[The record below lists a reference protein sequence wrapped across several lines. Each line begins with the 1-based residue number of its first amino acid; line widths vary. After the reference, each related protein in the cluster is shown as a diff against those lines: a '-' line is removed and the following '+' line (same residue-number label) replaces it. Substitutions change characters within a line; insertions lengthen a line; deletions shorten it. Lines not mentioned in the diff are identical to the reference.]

1 MKSGASESS
10 YFYLSQHYTIPE
22 DVEVSHLPE
31 ELKKSNKPY
40 KILWGQH
47 AYDQPIFANFKH
59 EDVTHIV
66 SPSYWA
72 KEQLIKFHNVPKNKI
87 TVIPTGVSD
96 SFTFSKNKSKTFIHT
111 SIPYKGLELLPA
123 IIRRIHKKHP
133 DAKFKIFSSMS
144 LYGPSNDPYI
154 ELYEELKTL
163 PNVEYSQAVD
173 QEELIQHYQDAAF
186 FIHPNIWEETF
197 CVSMAEAMKCGAYP
211 IITNIGALQEVA
223 GENFASVVPIDG
235 NRTSKGYEVT
245 EKFLNTFAEVC
256 CTALDYFEGDRS
268 YYNQISKSLSNHISQ
283 KCDWKKVAKQWEK
296 LIKTVCS
303 SKIFFRE
310 NTIDKSIY
318 DEVYIQNVYEIEN
331 LNEDDVVIDI
341 GSHCGYFSKLCL
353 DKGSKNVIA
362 FEADENNYQCYLK
375 NLSQCEGWKCSNLA
389 VWKETS
395 DETSFYTYPH
405 SENTGLNSF
414 YKNPYM
420 NSYEEKKVKTI
431 SLDDILSSYDKI
443 KLLKIDAEGSEYD
456 ILMNSKSIEKIETIV
471 GEYHNDMTD
480 KTLDNLKSY
489 LTTKNFIIYKI
500 VRYNETSGLFFA
512 RHNSTMNGEI
522 MTTENTSLSYQPISA
537 QQAVMDEDY
546 LQKAFANVLK
556 WEESDKELA
565 QGRTNFQLEKFALLD
580 THTLPAAF
588 ENTLKSRRQM
598 AEGYMYKLIEMK
610 EKVREFEYKWK
621 DQDRTQ
627 PIFWEESGPG
637 GGSKK
642 LCWFDLDELSLTH
655 YLKSCELEIRDRL
668 HQMEHLDKILAK
680 LVEQN
685 GGQPV
690 TRQQFLDNDALY
702 WERRFAD
709 QAMDEMVAAQ
719 TGISIGNLHSM
730 RRASAPAIV
739 DKRNEL
745 PEGYLP
751 LNKLLE
757 SPQGKMEFLND
768 LQRKVLT
775 GIQEVTGENLGMI
788 TGSPTE
794 QKKLEGN

>member
-10 YFYLSQHYTIPE
+10 YHYLSQHYQLPE

-47 AYDQPIFANFKH
+47 AYDQPVFVNFKH

-66 SPSYWA
+66 SPSHWA
-72 KEQLIKFHNVPKNKI
+72 KEQLIKFLNVPKDKI

-96 SFTFSKNKSKTFIHT
+96 SFTFGENKTKTFIHT
-111 SIPYKGLELLPA
+111 SIPYKALELMPE
-123 IIRRIHKKHP
+123 IIRRIQSRHP
-133 DAKFKIFSSMS
+133 DTKFKIFSSMS

-154 ELYEELKTL
+154 ELYEELKTI

-173 QEELIQHYQDAAF
+173 QEELVSHYQDAAF

-197 CVSMAEAMKCGAYP
+197 CVSMTEAMKCGCYP

-235 NRTSKGYEVT
+235 IRTSQGYQVT

-256 CTALDYFEGDRS
+256 CTALDYFDEDRT
-268 YYNQISKSLSNHISQ
+268 YYNQISKLLSNHISQ
-283 KCDWKKVAKQWEK
+283 KCDWVKVAKQWKK
-296 LIKTVCS
+296 LITE
-303 SKIFFRE
+303 I
-310 NTIDKSIY
+310 TI
-318 DEVYIQNVYEIEN
+318 
-331 LNEDDVVIDI
+331 
-341 GSHCGYFSKLCL
+341 
-353 DKGSKNVIA
+353 
-362 FEADENNYQCYLK
+362 
-375 NLSQCEGWKCSNLA
+375 
-389 VWKETS
+389 
-395 DETSFYTYPH
+395 
-405 SENTGLNSF
+405 
-414 YKNPYM
+414 
-420 NSYEEKKVKTI
+420 
-431 SLDDILSSYDKI
+431 
-443 KLLKIDAEGSEYD
+443 
-456 ILMNSKSIEKIETIV
+456 
-471 GEYHNDMTD
+471 GE
-480 KTLDNLKSY
+480 L
-489 LTTKNFIIYKI
+489 
-500 VRYNETSGLFFA
+500 
-512 RHNSTMNGEI
+512 
-522 MTTENTSLSYQPISA
+522 MTTENTALSYQPITA
-537 QQAVMDEDY
+537 EQAVTDDTY
-546 LQKAFANVLK
+546 LRQAFDNVLK
-556 WEESDKELA
+556 WEESDRQMA

-621 DQDRTQ
+621 DQDKSK

-642 LCWFDLDELSLTH
+642 LCWFDLDELTLTH

-668 HQMEHLDKILAK
+668 HQMEHLDKMLDK

-685 GGQPV
+685 GGKPV
-690 TRQQFLDNDALY
+690 DREQFLENDALY

-709 QAMDEMVAAQ
+709 QAMDEMVSAQ

-751 LNKLLE
+751 LNMMLE
-757 SPQGKMEFLND
+757 TPQGKMEFLSD

-788 TGSPTE
+788 AGSTEE

>member
-10 YFYLSQHYTIPE
+10 YHYLSQYYQFPE

-47 AYDQPIFANFKH
+47 AYDQPVFANFRQ

-66 SPSYWA
+66 SPSHWA
-72 KEQLIKFHNVPKNKI
+72 KEQLIKFHNVPKDKI

-96 SFTFSKNKSKTFIHT
+96 SFTFSENKTKTFIHT
-111 SIPYKGLELLPA
+111 SIPYKGLELMPA
-123 IIRRIHKKHP
+123 IIRRIHLRHP

-173 QEELIQHYQDAAF
+173 QEELVSHYQDAAF

-211 IITNIGALQEVA
+211 IITDIGALQEVA

-235 NRTSKGYEVT
+235 IRTPQKYEVT
-245 EKFLNTFAEVC
+245 EKFLNTFSEVC
-256 CTALDYFEGDRS
+256 CTALDYFEGDRT

-283 KCDWKKVAKQWEK
+283 KCDWKKVAKQWKK
-296 LIKTVCS
+296 LITQ
-303 SKIFFRE
+303 ITR
-310 NTIDKSIY
+310 
-318 DEVYIQNVYEIEN
+318 
-331 LNEDDVVIDI
+331 
-341 GSHCGYFSKLCL
+341 
-353 DKGSKNVIA
+353 
-362 FEADENNYQCYLK
+362 
-375 NLSQCEGWKCSNLA
+375 
-389 VWKETS
+389 
-395 DETSFYTYPH
+395 
-405 SENTGLNSF
+405 
-414 YKNPYM
+414 
-420 NSYEEKKVKTI
+420 
-431 SLDDILSSYDKI
+431 
-443 KLLKIDAEGSEYD
+443 
-456 ILMNSKSIEKIETIV
+456 
-471 GEYHNDMTD
+471 GEP
-480 KTLDNLKSY
+480 
-489 LTTKNFIIYKI
+489 
-500 VRYNETSGLFFA
+500 
-512 RHNSTMNGEI
+512 
-522 MTTENTSLSYQPISA
+522 MTTENTALSYQPITA
-537 QQAVMDEDY
+537 EQAVTDENY
-546 LQKAFANVLK
+546 LHQAFENVLK
-556 WEESDKELA
+556 WEDSDREMA

-642 LCWFDLDELSLTH
+642 LCWFDLDELTLTH

-668 HQMEHLDKILAK
+668 HQMQHLDKILDK

-685 GGQPV
+685 GGKPV
-690 TRQQFLDNDALY
+690 SREQFLENDALY

-709 QAMDEMVAAQ
+709 QAMDEMIAAQ

-751 LNKLLE
+751 MNKILE
-757 SPQGKMEFLND
+757 SPQGKMDFLND

-788 TGSPTE
+788 AGSTEE

>member
-10 YFYLSQHYTIPE
+10 YFYLSQYYSIPE

-47 AYDQPIFANFKH
+47 AYDQPVFANFKH

-66 SPSYWA
+66 SPSHWA
-72 KEQLIKFHNVPKNKI
+72 KEQLIKFLNVPKDKI

-96 SFTFSKNKSKTFIHT
+96 SFTFGENKTKTFIHT
-111 SIPYKGLELLPA
+111 SIPYKGLELMPA
-123 IIRRIHKKHP
+123 IIRGIHSRHP

-173 QEELIQHYQDAAF
+173 QEELVSHYQDSAF

-197 CVSMAEAMKCGAYP
+197 CVSMTEAMKCGCYP

-235 NRTSKGYEVT
+235 IRTSQGYQVT
-245 EKFLNTFAEVC
+245 EKFLNTFVEVC
-256 CTALDYFEGDRS
+256 CTALDYFDGDRT

-283 KCDWKKVAKQWEK
+283 KCDWKKVAKQWKK
-296 LIKTVCS
+296 LITQ
-303 SKIFFRE
+303 I
-310 NTIDKSIY
+310 
-318 DEVYIQNVYEIEN
+318 
-331 LNEDDVVIDI
+331 
-341 GSHCGYFSKLCL
+341 
-353 DKGSKNVIA
+353 
-362 FEADENNYQCYLK
+362 
-375 NLSQCEGWKCSNLA
+375 
-389 VWKETS
+389 
-395 DETSFYTYPH
+395 
-405 SENTGLNSF
+405 
-414 YKNPYM
+414 
-420 NSYEEKKVKTI
+420 
-431 SLDDILSSYDKI
+431 
-443 KLLKIDAEGSEYD
+443 
-456 ILMNSKSIEKIETIV
+456 
-471 GEYHNDMTD
+471 
-480 KTLDNLKSY
+480 
-489 LTTKNFIIYKI
+489 
-500 VRYNETSGLFFA
+500 TSG
-512 RHNSTMNGEI
+512 EP
-522 MTTENTSLSYQPISA
+522 MTTENTALSYQPITA
-537 QQAVMDEDY
+537 ERAVTDDNYLHQAFE
-546 LQKAFANVLK
+546 NVLK
-556 WEESDKELA
+556 WEESDKQMA

-588 ENTLKSRRQM
+588 ENTLKARRQM

-668 HQMEHLDKILAK
+668 FQMEHLDKMLDK

-685 GGQPV
+685 GGKPV
-690 TRQQFLDNDALY
+690 DREQFLENDALY

-709 QAMDEMVAAQ
+709 QAMDEMVSAQ

-751 LNKLLE
+751 LNKMLE

-788 TGSPTE
+788 TGSTEE

>member
-47 AYDQPIFANFKH
+47 AYDQPVFVNFKH

-66 SPSYWA
+66 SPSHWA

-96 SFTFSKNKSKTFIHT
+96 SFTFSENKTKTFIHT

-123 IIRRIHKKHP
+123 IIRRIHTRHP

-154 ELYEELKTL
+154 ELYEDLKTL
-163 PNVEYSQAVD
+163 PNVEYSAAVD
-173 QEELIQHYQDAAF
+173 QEELIAHYQDAAF

-197 CVSMAEAMKCGAYP
+197 CVSMAEAMKSGCYP

-235 NRTSKGYEVT
+235 IRTPKGYEVT

-283 KCDWKKVAKQWEK
+283 KCDWKKVAKQWKK
-296 LIKTVCS
+296 LITQ
-303 SKIFFRE
+303 I
-310 NTIDKSIY
+310 
-318 DEVYIQNVYEIEN
+318 
-331 LNEDDVVIDI
+331 
-341 GSHCGYFSKLCL
+341 
-353 DKGSKNVIA
+353 
-362 FEADENNYQCYLK
+362 
-375 NLSQCEGWKCSNLA
+375 
-389 VWKETS
+389 
-395 DETSFYTYPH
+395 
-405 SENTGLNSF
+405 
-414 YKNPYM
+414 
-420 NSYEEKKVKTI
+420 
-431 SLDDILSSYDKI
+431 
-443 KLLKIDAEGSEYD
+443 
-456 ILMNSKSIEKIETIV
+456 
-471 GEYHNDMTD
+471 
-480 KTLDNLKSY
+480 
-489 LTTKNFIIYKI
+489 
-500 VRYNETSGLFFA
+500 TSGE
-512 RHNSTMNGEI
+512 T
-522 MTTENTSLSYQPISA
+522 MTTENTALSYQPISA
-537 QQAVMDEDY
+537 QQAVMDDDY
-546 LQKAFANVLK
+546 LHKAFENVLK

-565 QGRTNFQLEKFALLD
+565 QGRTNFQLEKFALLE
-580 THTLPAAF
+580 THTLPVAF
-588 ENTLKSRRQM
+588 ENTLKARRQM

-627 PIFWEESGPG
+627 PIFWEQSGPG

-685 GGQPV
+685 GGKPV
-690 TRQQFLDNDALY
+690 SREQFLEGDALY

-730 RRASAPAIV
+730 RRASAPSIV
-739 DKRNEL
+739 DKRNDL

-751 LNKLLE
+751 LNKMLE

-788 TGSPTE
+788 TGSTEE

>member
-10 YFYLSQHYTIPE
+10 YHYLSQHYIIPE

-31 ELKKSNKPY
+31 VLKKSNKPY

-47 AYDQPIFANFKH
+47 AYDQPVFANFRH
-59 EDVTHIV
+59 EDITHIV
-66 SPSYWA
+66 SPSHWA
-72 KEQLIKFHNVPKNKI
+72 KEQLIKFLNVPKDKI

-96 SFTFSKNKSKTFIHT
+96 SFTFSENKTKTFIHT
-111 SIPYKGLELLPA
+111 SIPYKGLELMPA
-123 IIRRIHKKHP
+123 IIRRIHSRHP
-133 DAKFKIFSSMS
+133 DVKFKIFSSMS

-163 PNVEYSQAVD
+163 PNVEFSQAVD
-173 QEELIQHYQDAAF
+173 QEELVSHYQDSAF

-197 CVSMAEAMKCGAYP
+197 CVSMTEAMKCGCYP

-235 NRTSKGYEVT
+235 IRTSQKYEVT
-245 EKFLNTFAEVC
+245 EQFLNTFAEVC
-256 CTALDYFEGDRS
+256 CTALDYFEGDRT

-283 KCDWKKVAKQWEK
+283 KCDWKKVAKQWKK
-296 LIKTVCS
+296 LITQ
-303 SKIFFRE
+303 I
-310 NTIDKSIY
+310 
-318 DEVYIQNVYEIEN
+318 
-331 LNEDDVVIDI
+331 
-341 GSHCGYFSKLCL
+341 
-353 DKGSKNVIA
+353 
-362 FEADENNYQCYLK
+362 
-375 NLSQCEGWKCSNLA
+375 
-389 VWKETS
+389 
-395 DETSFYTYPH
+395 
-405 SENTGLNSF
+405 
-414 YKNPYM
+414 
-420 NSYEEKKVKTI
+420 
-431 SLDDILSSYDKI
+431 
-443 KLLKIDAEGSEYD
+443 
-456 ILMNSKSIEKIETIV
+456 
-471 GEYHNDMTD
+471 
-480 KTLDNLKSY
+480 
-489 LTTKNFIIYKI
+489 
-500 VRYNETSGLFFA
+500 TSG
-512 RHNSTMNGEI
+512 EP
-522 MTTENTSLSYQPISA
+522 MTTENTALTYQPVSA
-537 QQAVMDEDY
+537 EQAVMDDDY
-546 LQKAFANVLK
+546 LRKAFENVLK
-556 WEESDKELA
+556 WEDSDKELA

-580 THTLPAAF
+580 THTLPVAF
-588 ENTLKSRRQM
+588 ENTLKARRQM

-642 LCWFDLDELSLTH
+642 LCWFDLDELALTH

-668 HQMEHLDKILAK
+668 FQMEHLDKILAK
-680 LVEQN
+680 LVEEN
-685 GGQPV
+685 GGKPV
-690 TRQQFLDNDALY
+690 DREQFLENDALY

-751 LNKLLE
+751 LNKMLE
-757 SPQGKMEFLND
+757 SPQGKMEFLSD

-788 TGSPTE
+788 TGSTEE

>member
-10 YFYLSQHYTIPE
+10 YHYLSQYYTLPE

-47 AYDQPIFANFKH
+47 AYDQPVFANFRH
-59 EDVTHIV
+59 EDITHIV
-66 SPSYWA
+66 SPSHWA
-72 KEQLIKFHNVPKNKI
+72 KEQLIKFLNVPKDKI

-96 SFTFSKNKSKTFIHT
+96 SFTFSENKTKTFIHT
-111 SIPYKGLELLPA
+111 SIPYKGLELMPA
-123 IIRRIHKKHP
+123 IIRRIHSRHP
-133 DAKFKIFSSMS
+133 DVKFKIFSSMS

-173 QEELIQHYQDAAF
+173 QEELVSHYQDSAF

-197 CVSMAEAMKCGAYP
+197 CVSMTEAMKCGCYP

-235 NRTSKGYEVT
+235 IRTSQGYQVT
-245 EKFLNTFAEVC
+245 EKFLNTFVEVC
-256 CTALDYFEGDRS
+256 CTALDYFDGDRT

-283 KCDWKKVAKQWEK
+283 KCDWKKVAKQWKK
-296 LIKTVCS
+296 LITQ
-303 SKIFFRE
+303 I
-310 NTIDKSIY
+310 
-318 DEVYIQNVYEIEN
+318 
-331 LNEDDVVIDI
+331 
-341 GSHCGYFSKLCL
+341 
-353 DKGSKNVIA
+353 
-362 FEADENNYQCYLK
+362 
-375 NLSQCEGWKCSNLA
+375 
-389 VWKETS
+389 
-395 DETSFYTYPH
+395 
-405 SENTGLNSF
+405 
-414 YKNPYM
+414 
-420 NSYEEKKVKTI
+420 
-431 SLDDILSSYDKI
+431 
-443 KLLKIDAEGSEYD
+443 
-456 ILMNSKSIEKIETIV
+456 
-471 GEYHNDMTD
+471 
-480 KTLDNLKSY
+480 
-489 LTTKNFIIYKI
+489 
-500 VRYNETSGLFFA
+500 TSG
-512 RHNSTMNGEI
+512 EP
-522 MTTENTSLSYQPISA
+522 MTTENTALTYQPITA
-537 QQAVMDEDY
+537 QQAVTDDNY
-546 LQKAFANVLK
+546 LHQAFENVLK
-556 WEESDKELA
+556 WEESDKQMA

-588 ENTLKSRRQM
+588 ENTLKARRQM

-642 LCWFDLDELSLTH
+642 LCWFDLDELTLTH

-668 HQMEHLDKILAK
+668 HQMEHLDKMLDK
-680 LVEQN
+680 LIEQN
-685 GGQPV
+685 GGKPV
-690 TRQQFLDNDALY
+690 DREQFLENDALY

-751 LNKLLE
+751 LNKVLE

-775 GIQEVTGENLGMI
+775 GIQEVTGENLGII
-788 TGSPTE
+788 TGSPEE
-794 QKKLEGN
+794 QKKLG

>member
-10 YFYLSQHYTIPE
+10 YHYLSQHYTLPE

-31 ELKKSNKPY
+31 VLRKSNKPY

-47 AYDQPIFANFKH
+47 AYDQPVYINFNH
-59 EDVTHIV
+59 EDITHIV
-66 SPSYWA
+66 SPSHWA
-72 KEQLIKFHNVPKNKI
+72 KKKLIEFHNVPKDKI

-96 SFTFSKNKSKTFIHT
+96 SFTFSENKTKTFIHT
-111 SIPYKGLELLPA
+111 SIPYKGLELMPS
-123 IIRRIHKKHP
+123 IIRLIHKKHP

-163 PNVEYSQAVD
+163 PNVEYSCAVD
-173 QEELIQHYQDAAF
+173 QEELVKNYQESAF

-197 CVSMAEAMKCGAYP
+197 CVSMAEAMKCGCYP
-211 IITNIGALQEVA
+211 IITDIGALQEVA

-235 NRTSKGYEVT
+235 IRTPQKYEVT
-245 EKFLNTFAEVC
+245 DNFINTFAEVC
-256 CTALDYFEGDRS
+256 CTALDYFEGDRT
-268 YYNQISKSLSNHISQ
+268 YYNNISKSLSNHISQ
-283 KCDWKKVAKQWEK
+283 KCDWEKVSIQWKK
-296 LIKTVCS
+296 LITQ
-303 SKIFFRE
+303 I
-310 NTIDKSIY
+310 
-318 DEVYIQNVYEIEN
+318 
-331 LNEDDVVIDI
+331 
-341 GSHCGYFSKLCL
+341 
-353 DKGSKNVIA
+353 
-362 FEADENNYQCYLK
+362 
-375 NLSQCEGWKCSNLA
+375 
-389 VWKETS
+389 
-395 DETSFYTYPH
+395 
-405 SENTGLNSF
+405 
-414 YKNPYM
+414 
-420 NSYEEKKVKTI
+420 
-431 SLDDILSSYDKI
+431 
-443 KLLKIDAEGSEYD
+443 
-456 ILMNSKSIEKIETIV
+456 
-471 GEYHNDMTD
+471 
-480 KTLDNLKSY
+480 
-489 LTTKNFIIYKI
+489 
-500 VRYNETSGLFFA
+500 TSGK
-512 RHNSTMNGEI
+512 T
-522 MTTENTSLSYQPISA
+522 MTTESNALSYQPVSA
-537 QQAVMDEDY
+537 QQAVTDDQY
-546 LQKAFANVLK
+546 LTQAFENVLK

-580 THTLPAAF
+580 THTLPVAF

-610 EKVREFEYKWK
+610 EKVREFDYKWK
-621 DQDRTQ
+621 DKDRTQ

-668 HQMEHLDKILAK
+668 HQMQHLDKILDK

-685 GGQPV
+685 GGKPV
-690 TRQQFLDNDALY
+690 SREQFLEGDALY

-709 QAMDEMVAAQ
+709 QAMDEMIAAQ

-730 RRASAPAIV
+730 RRASAPSIV
-739 DKRNEL
+739 DERNRL

-775 GIQEVTGENLGMI
+775 GIEEVTGENLGI
-788 TGSPTE
+788 LNGDTNQ

>member
-10 YFYLSQHYTIPE
+10 YYYLSQHYTIPE

-47 AYDQPIFANFKH
+47 AYDQPVVANFKH

-66 SPSYWA
+66 SPSHWS
-72 KEQLIKFHNVPKNKI
+72 KEQLIKYHNVPKNKI

-96 SFTFSKNKSKTFIHT
+96 IFTYSANKTKTFIHT
-111 SIPYKGLELLPA
+111 SIPYKGLKLMPT
-123 IIRRIHKKHP
+123 IIRRIHTKHP

-154 ELYEELKTL
+154 ELYEDLKTI
-163 PNVEYSQAVD
+163 PGVEYSQAVD
-173 QEELIQHYQDAAF
+173 QEELVSHYQDSAF

-197 CVSMAEAMKCGAYP
+197 CVSMAEAMKCGCYP
-211 IITNIGALQEVA
+211 IITDIGALQEVA
-223 GENFASVVPIDG
+223 GENFASVVSIDG
-235 NRTSKGYEVT
+235 NRTPKGYEVT
-245 EKFLNTFAEVC
+245 ENFINTFAEVC
-256 CTALDYFEGDRS
+256 CTALDYFDGDRT

-283 KCDWKKVAKQWEK
+283 KCDWEKVAKQWEK
-296 LIKTVCS
+296 LIDTVCNS
-303 SKIFFRE
+303 NVFFRD
-310 NTIDKSIY
+310 NSIDKSIY
-318 DEVYIQNVYEIEN
+318 DEVYIQNVYEIKN
-331 LNEDDVVIDI
+331 LNEDDVIIDI

-353 DKGSKNVIA
+353 DKGSKNIIA
-362 FEADENNYQCYLK
+362 FEADESNYQCYLK
-375 NLSQCEGWKCSNLA
+375 NLSKYQGWKCYNTA
-389 VWKETS
+389 VWRETS
-395 DETSFYTYPH
+395 NDVSFYTYPN

-420 NSYEEKKVKTI
+420 NSYKEIKVKTI

-443 KLLKIDAEGSEYD
+443 KILKIDAEGSEYD
-456 ILMNSKSIEKIETIV
+456 ILMNSKSIEKIESIV

-480 KTLDNLKSY
+480 KTISDLEKY
-489 LTTKNFIIYKI
+489 LTTQNFLIYKT
-500 VRYNETSGLFFA
+500 VKFNETSGLFFA
-512 RHNSTMNGEI
+512 KHKSKMDEKTMI
-522 MTTENTSLSYQPISA
+522 TENTALTYRPISA
-537 QQAVMDEDY
+537 QQAVTDEDY
-546 LQKAFANVLK
+546 LRKSFENVLK
-556 WEESDKELA
+556 WEESDRELA

-642 LCWFDLDELSLTH
+642 LCWFDLDELTLTH

-668 HQMEHLDKILAK
+668 YQMEHLDKILDK

-685 GGQPV
+685 GGKPV
-690 TRQQFLDNDALY
+690 DRQQFLDNDALY

-745 PEGYLP
+745 PEGYLA
-751 LNKLLE
+751 LNKMLE

-775 GIQEVTGENLGMI
+775 GIQEVSGENLGI
-788 TGSPTE
+788 LTGSSGE
-794 QKKLEGN
+794 QNKLKGN

>member
-10 YFYLSQHYTIPE
+10 YHYLSQHYTIPE

-31 ELKKSNKPY
+31 VLRKSNKPY

-47 AYDQPIFANFKH
+47 AYDQPVFANFHH
-59 EDVTHIV
+59 EEVTHIV
-66 SPSYWA
+66 SPSHWA
-72 KEQLIKFHNVPKNKI
+72 KEQLIKFLNVPKNKI

-96 SFTFSKNKSKTFIHT
+96 AFTFSENKTKTFIHT

-123 IIRRIHKKHP
+123 IIRRIHTRHP

-154 ELYEELKTL
+154 ELYEDLKTI
-163 PNVEYSQAVD
+163 PNVEYSAAVD
-173 QEELIQHYQDAAF
+173 QEELVKHYQDAAF

-197 CVSMAEAMKCGAYP
+197 CVSLTEAMKSGCYP

-223 GENFASVVPIDG
+223 GENFASVVPIEG
-235 NRTSKGYEVT
+235 NRTPKGYEVT
-245 EKFLNTFAEVC
+245 ENFLNTFAEIC
-256 CTALDYFEGDRS
+256 CTALDYFDGDRT

-283 KCDWKKVAKQWEK
+283 KCDWKKVAQQWKK
-296 LIKTVCS
+296 LIT
-303 SKIFFRE
+303 KI
-310 NTIDKSIY
+310 
-318 DEVYIQNVYEIEN
+318 
-331 LNEDDVVIDI
+331 
-341 GSHCGYFSKLCL
+341 
-353 DKGSKNVIA
+353 
-362 FEADENNYQCYLK
+362 
-375 NLSQCEGWKCSNLA
+375 
-389 VWKETS
+389 
-395 DETSFYTYPH
+395 
-405 SENTGLNSF
+405 
-414 YKNPYM
+414 
-420 NSYEEKKVKTI
+420 
-431 SLDDILSSYDKI
+431 
-443 KLLKIDAEGSEYD
+443 
-456 ILMNSKSIEKIETIV
+456 
-471 GEYHNDMTD
+471 
-480 KTLDNLKSY
+480 
-489 LTTKNFIIYKI
+489 
-500 VRYNETSGLFFA
+500 TSGE
-512 RHNSTMNGEI
+512 T
-522 MTTENTSLSYQPISA
+522 MTTENTALTYQPVSA
-537 QQAVMDEDY
+537 EQAVMDDEY
-546 LQKAFANVLK
+546 LRKAFDNVLK

-565 QGRTNFQLEKFALLD
+565 QGRTNFQLEKFALLE
-580 THTLPAAF
+580 THTLPVAF
-588 ENTLKSRRQM
+588 ENTLKARRQM

-621 DQDRTQ
+621 DQDRSQ

-642 LCWFDLDELSLTH
+642 LCWFDLDELALTH

-668 HQMEHLDKILAK
+668 HQMEHLDKILDK
-680 LVEQN
+680 LMEQN
-685 GGQPV
+685 GGKPV
-690 TRQQFLDNDALY
+690 TREQFLEADGLY

-730 RRASAPAIV
+730 RRASAPSIV

-751 LNKLLE
+751 LNKMLE

-775 GIQEVTGENLGMI
+775 GIQEVTGENLGML
-788 TGSPTE
+788 TGSTEE

>member
-10 YFYLSQHYTIPE
+10 YHYLSQHYTLPE

-31 ELKKSNKPY
+31 VLRKSNKPY

-47 AYDQPIFANFKH
+47 SYDQPVYINFNH
-59 EDVTHIV
+59 EDITHIV
-66 SPSYWA
+66 SPSHWA
-72 KEQLIKFHNVPKNKI
+72 KKKLIEFHNVPKDKI

-96 SFTFSKNKSKTFIHT
+96 SFTFSENKTKTFIHT
-111 SIPYKGLELLPA
+111 SIPYKGLELMPS
-123 IIRRIHKKHP
+123 IIRLIHKKHP

-163 PNVEYSQAVD
+163 PNVEYSCAVD
-173 QEELIQHYQDAAF
+173 QEELVKNYQESAF

-197 CVSMAEAMKCGAYP
+197 CVSMAEAMKCGCYP
-211 IITNIGALQEVA
+211 IITDIGALQEVA

-235 NRTSKGYEVT
+235 IRTPQKYEVT
-245 EKFLNTFAEVC
+245 DNFINTFAEVC
-256 CTALDYFEGDRS
+256 CTALDYFEGDRT
-268 YYNQISKSLSNHISQ
+268 YYNNISKSLSNHISQ
-283 KCDWKKVAKQWEK
+283 KCDWEKVSKQWKK
-296 LIKTVCS
+296 LITQ
-303 SKIFFRE
+303 I
-310 NTIDKSIY
+310 
-318 DEVYIQNVYEIEN
+318 
-331 LNEDDVVIDI
+331 
-341 GSHCGYFSKLCL
+341 
-353 DKGSKNVIA
+353 
-362 FEADENNYQCYLK
+362 
-375 NLSQCEGWKCSNLA
+375 
-389 VWKETS
+389 
-395 DETSFYTYPH
+395 
-405 SENTGLNSF
+405 
-414 YKNPYM
+414 
-420 NSYEEKKVKTI
+420 
-431 SLDDILSSYDKI
+431 
-443 KLLKIDAEGSEYD
+443 
-456 ILMNSKSIEKIETIV
+456 
-471 GEYHNDMTD
+471 
-480 KTLDNLKSY
+480 
-489 LTTKNFIIYKI
+489 
-500 VRYNETSGLFFA
+500 TSGK
-512 RHNSTMNGEI
+512 T
-522 MTTENTSLSYQPISA
+522 MTTESTTLSYQPVSA
-537 QQAVMDEDY
+537 QQAVTDDQY
-546 LQKAFANVLK
+546 LSQAFENVLK

-580 THTLPAAF
+580 THTLPVAF

-610 EKVREFEYKWK
+610 EKVREFDYKWK
-621 DQDRTQ
+621 DKDRTQ

-668 HQMEHLDKILAK
+668 HQMQHLDKILDK

-685 GGQPV
+685 GGKPV
-690 TRQQFLDNDALY
+690 NREQFLEGDALY

-709 QAMDEMVAAQ
+709 QAMDEMIAAQ

-730 RRASAPAIV
+730 RRASAPSIV
-739 DKRNEL
+739 DERNRL

-775 GIQEVTGENLGMI
+775 GIEEVTGENLGI
-788 TGSPTE
+788 LNGDTNQ

>member
-10 YFYLSQHYTIPE
+10 YHYLSQYYQLPE

-31 ELKKSNKPY
+31 VLKKSNKPY

-47 AYDQPIFANFKH
+47 AYDQPVFANFRH
-59 EDVTHIV
+59 EDVSHIV
-66 SPSYWA
+66 SPSHWA
-72 KEQLIKFHNVPKNKI
+72 KEQLIKFLNVPKDKI

-96 SFTFSKNKSKTFIHT
+96 SFTFGENKTKTFIHT
-111 SIPYKGLELLPA
+111 SIPYKGLELMPA
-123 IIRRIHKKHP
+123 IIRGIHSRHP
-133 DAKFKIFSSMS
+133 DARFKIFSSMS

-173 QEELIQHYQDAAF
+173 QEELVSHYQDSAF

-197 CVSMAEAMKCGAYP
+197 CVSMAEAMKCGCYP

-235 NRTSKGYEVT
+235 IRTSQGYQVT
-245 EKFLNTFAEVC
+245 EKFLNTFVEVC
-256 CTALDYFEGDRS
+256 CTALDYFDGDRT

-283 KCDWKKVAKQWEK
+283 KCDWKKVAKQWKK
-296 LIKTVCS
+296 LITQ
-303 SKIFFRE
+303 I
-310 NTIDKSIY
+310 
-318 DEVYIQNVYEIEN
+318 
-331 LNEDDVVIDI
+331 
-341 GSHCGYFSKLCL
+341 
-353 DKGSKNVIA
+353 
-362 FEADENNYQCYLK
+362 
-375 NLSQCEGWKCSNLA
+375 
-389 VWKETS
+389 
-395 DETSFYTYPH
+395 
-405 SENTGLNSF
+405 
-414 YKNPYM
+414 
-420 NSYEEKKVKTI
+420 
-431 SLDDILSSYDKI
+431 
-443 KLLKIDAEGSEYD
+443 
-456 ILMNSKSIEKIETIV
+456 
-471 GEYHNDMTD
+471 
-480 KTLDNLKSY
+480 
-489 LTTKNFIIYKI
+489 
-500 VRYNETSGLFFA
+500 TSG
-512 RHNSTMNGEI
+512 EP
-522 MTTENTSLSYQPISA
+522 MTTENTALTYQPITA
-537 QQAVMDEDY
+537 EQAVTDDDY
-546 LQKAFANVLK
+546 LRRAFDNVMK
-556 WEESDKELA
+556 WEESDKQMA

-588 ENTLKSRRQM
+588 ENTLKARRQM

-627 PIFWEESGPG
+627 PIFWEEGGPG

-642 LCWFDLDELSLTH
+642 LCWFDLDELTLTH

-668 HQMEHLDKILAK
+668 FQMEHLDKMLDK

-685 GGQPV
+685 GGKPV
-690 TRQQFLDNDALY
+690 DREQFLENDALY

-751 LNKLLE
+751 LNKMLE
-757 SPQGKMEFLND
+757 SPQGKMEFLSD
-768 LQRKVLT
+768 LQKKVLT

-788 TGSPTE
+788 TGSPEE